1 MTTMAVEM
9 SASRLLAPYFGN
21 SLLIWTVLIGLV
33 LIYLTV
39 GYYLGGK
46 LAGRSPRESMLFQ
59 LIAWAGFAIG
69 LIPFISKPILRY
81 AVIGP

>member
-1 MTTMAVEM
+1 MKSKSHLIFLLLTVFISGMTIMAVEM
-9 SASRLLAPYFGN
+9 SASRLLDPFFGN

-46 LAGRSPRESMLFQ
+46 LADRSPKESK
-59 LIAWAGFAIG
+59 
-69 LIPFISKPILRY
+69 SHPI
-81 AVIGP
+81 